1 MPTSLTRPTKY
12 NHNIFD
18 EMLLN
23 GQGETEGCAEA
34 SSNINTIP
42 WVEKYRP
49 CVFDGIILTNHN
61 KVILENVVSKKFN
74 VNMLFYGP
82 PGTGKTTT
90 IINMI
95 KKHHANMRTNNGLV
109 MHLNASDDRGI
120 ELIRNQLYSFV
131 NSNNLFGEG
140 KKIIVLDEA
149 DYMTKLAQ
157 QALKILVERYND
169 SIRFVLICNYITKIE
184 SSLQNI
190 LMHIRFNHLPIKQ
203 IIDHLFDICKREDI
217 TIPKKMLRTVQEK
230 FRYDIRSMIN
240 FLQFNYVELSKPG
253 TGVSTSP
260 DAPSHASNDA
270 YHLNTESVVSV
281 AFIDDI
287 IAAAEHSGG
296 IEYVDKVEKKI
307 SSVYDTRKFWTE
319 LFCHAL
325 KTDARFYPHTWK
337 IKYFLQN
344 ENITDAQINTY
355 CINLLHKIIN

>member
-1 MPTSLTRPTKY
+1 
-12 NHNIFD
+12 
-18 EMLLN
+18 MLLN
-23 GQGETEGCAEA
+23 EEKEGECESSGATNGT
-34 SSNINTIP
+34 SNINTIP

-49 CVFDGIILTNHN
+49 GIFDGIILTNNN
-61 KVILENVVSKKFN
+61 KIILENVIANQFN

-95 KKHHANMRTNNGLV
+95 KKYYANMQMNNGLV

-131 NSNNLFGEG
+131 NSNNLFGKG

-157 QALKILVERYND
+157 QALKILIESYND

-203 IIDHLFDICKREDI
+203 IIDHLFDICIKERI
-217 TIPKKMLRTVQEK
+217 TIPKKTLRMVQEK

-240 FLQFNYVELSKPG
+240 FLQFNYIELSKCDHDG
-253 TGVSTSP
+253 TSNTSP
-260 DAPSHASNDA
+260 ETNHSASR
-270 YHLNTESVVSV
+270 LNVEGSVNI
-281 AFIDDI
+281 AFMNKIIEMIKDNSGLDNNEIDL
-287 IAAAEHSGG
+287 E
-296 IEYVDKVEKKI
+296 VMNKKI
-307 SSVYDTRKFWTE
+307 NNIHDIRKFWID
-319 LFCHAL
+319 LFCHML
-325 KTDARFYPHTWK
+325 KTDSRFYSHVWK

-344 ENITDAQINTY
+344 TNINDAQINIY
-355 CINLLHKIIN
+355 CINLLNRILN

>member
-1 MPTSLTRPTKY
+1 
-12 NHNIFD
+12 
-18 EMLLN
+18 MLLN
-23 GQGETEGCAEA
+23 ENKYEEEC
-34 SSNINTIP
+34 SSANVNTIP

-61 KVILENVVSKKFN
+61 KVILENVVSNQFN

-95 KKHHANMRTNNGLV
+95 KKYQADKQANNGLV

-203 IIDHLFDICKREDI
+203 IIDHLFDICKRENI
-217 TIPKKMLRTVQEK
+217 TIPKKALRVVQEK

-240 FLQFNYVELSKPG
+240 FLQFNYVELSKTDTESG
-253 TGVSTSP
+253 MSESIDTS
-260 DAPSHASNDA
+260 ASLCET
-270 YHLNTESVVSV
+270 YRLNTDSVVSV
-281 AFIDDI
+281 AFIEDI
-287 IAAAEHSGG
+287 IDTVQQSEDAECMGN
-296 IEYVDKVEKKI
+296 IEKKI
-307 SSVYDTRKFWTE
+307 SSIYDMRKFWTE
-319 LFCHAL
+319 LLCHML
-325 KTDARFYPHTWK
+325 KTDTRFYPHAWK

-344 ENITDAQINTY
+344 ENIDDAQINIY
-355 CINLLHKIIN
+355 CINLLRKIII

>member
-1 MPTSLTRPTKY
+1 
-12 NHNIFD
+12 
-18 EMLLN
+18 MLLN
-23 GQGETEGCAEA
+23 ENENAEQC
-34 SSNINTIP
+34 SSTNVNTIP

-49 CVFDGIILTNHN
+49 SVFDGIILTNHN
-61 KVILENVVSKKFN
+61 KVILESVVSNQFN

-95 KKHHANMRTNNGLV
+95 KKYHANKRTNNGLV

-203 IIDHLFDICKREDI
+203 IIDHLFDICKSENI
-217 TIPKKMLRTVQEK
+217 TIPKKALRAVQEK

-240 FLQFNYVELSKPG
+240 FLQFNYVELSKADTDCAMSEG
-253 TGVSTSP
+253 IDTSAVSRET
-260 DAPSHASNDA
+260 
-270 YHLNTESVVSV
+270 YRLNTESVISV
-281 AFIDDI
+281 AFIEDI
-287 IAAAEHSGG
+287 IATVEQSGDAECVG
-296 IEYVDKVEKKI
+296 IIEKKI
-307 SSVYDTRKFWTE
+307 SSVYDMRKFWTD
-319 LFCHAL
+319 LFCHML
-325 KTDARFYPHTWK
+325 KTDARFYPYAWK

-344 ENITDAQINTY
+344 ENIDDTQINIY
-355 CINLLHKIIN
+355 CNNLLRKIII

>member
-1 MPTSLTRPTKY
+1 
-12 NHNIFD
+12 
-18 EMLLN
+18 MLLN
-23 GQGETEGCAEA
+23 ENENAEQC
-34 SSNINTIP
+34 SSTNVNTIP

-49 CVFDGIILTNHN
+49 SVFDGIILTNHN
-61 KVILENVVSKKFN
+61 KVILENVVSNQFN

-95 KKHHANMRTNNGLV
+95 KKYHANKRTNNGLV

-203 IIDHLFDICKREDI
+203 IIDHLFDICKSENI
-217 TIPKKMLRTVQEK
+217 TIPKKALRAVQEK

-240 FLQFNYVELSKPG
+240 FLQFNYVELSKAN
-253 TGVSTSP
+253 TDCAMSESIDTSAVSRET
-260 DAPSHASNDA
+260 
-270 YHLNTESVVSV
+270 YRLNTESVISV
-281 AFIDDI
+281 AFIEDI
-287 IAAAEHSGG
+287 IATVEQSGDAECVG
-296 IEYVDKVEKKI
+296 IIEKKI
-307 SSVYDTRKFWTE
+307 SSVYDMRKFWTD
-319 LFCHAL
+319 LFCHML
-325 KTDARFYPHTWK
+325 KTDARFYPYAWK

-344 ENITDAQINTY
+344 ENIDDTQINIY
-355 CINLLHKIIN
+355 CNNLLRKIII

>member
-1 MPTSLTRPTKY
+1 
-12 NHNIFD
+12 
-18 EMLLN
+18 
-23 GQGETEGCAEA
+23 
-34 SSNINTIP
+34 
-42 WVEKYRP
+42 VEKYRP
-49 CVFDGIILTNHN
+49 SVFDGIILTNHN
-61 KVILENVVSKKFN
+61 KVILESVVSNQFN

-95 KKHHANMRTNNGLV
+95 KKYHANKRTNNGLV

-203 IIDHLFDICKREDI
+203 IIDHLFDICKSENI
-217 TIPKKMLRTVQEK
+217 TIPKKALRAVQEK

-240 FLQFNYVELSKPG
+240 FLQFNYVELSKADTDCAMSEG
-253 TGVSTSP
+253 IDTSAVSRET
-260 DAPSHASNDA
+260 
-270 YHLNTESVVSV
+270 YRLNTESVISV
-281 AFIDDI
+281 AFIEDI
-287 IAAAEHSGG
+287 IATVEQSGDAECVG
-296 IEYVDKVEKKI
+296 IIEKKI
-307 SSVYDTRKFWTE
+307 SSVYDMRKFWTD
-319 LFCHAL
+319 LFCHML
-325 KTDARFYPHTWK
+325 KTDARFYPYAWK

-344 ENITDAQINTY
+344 ENIDDTQINIY
-355 CINLLHKIIN
+355 CNNLLRKIII